1 MTTAEGEYSKAKTS
15 VWWDIENC
23 EVPKGWDAHA
33 IAQNVSSALLNMNYG
48 GPVSISAYGDTNLI
62 PKPVQQALSSTG
74 VGLNHVPA
82 GVKDASDKKI
92 LVDMLL
98 WAVDNPAPAN
108 FMLISGDRDFSNALH
123 QLSMRRYTILLA
135 QPPRASP
142 PLIAA
147 AKYVWLWTCLASGG
161 PPLTSGE
168 SSRLVDSGRSLVSTY
183 EEAKG
188 PVSEQ
193 SQSNK
198 PTDSTPDA
206 RRNMLQNGRR
216 AAGESVASCGGFE
229 AHHSDIRNTSQAA
242 FVVSNTA
249 QANVSAKPILE
260 ASFVASHK
268 AQADLSTKPIHEAA
282 FVASQKAQANVSA
295 KPIHEPAFMA
305 SHKAQANVSAK
316 PIHEAAFVASHKAQ
330 ANVSAKPIHE
340 PAFVASHK
348 AQANVSAKPIH
359 EAAFVASHKAQA
371 NVSAKPIHEAAFV
384 ASHKAQTNVS
394 AKPIH
399 EPAFVASQKAQANFS
414 AKPIHEAAF
423 VASHKAQAN
432 VSAKPIHEP
441 AFVASHKAQANVSA
455 KPIHEAAFVASHKAQ
470 ANVSAKPIHEAA
482 FVASH
487 KAQTNVSAKP
497 IHEPAFVAS
506 QKAQANFSAKPI
518 HEAAFVASQKAQA
531 NVSDKP
537 IHEPAFVAS
546 HKAQAN
552 VSAKPIH
559 EAAFVASH
567 KAQTNVSA
575 KPIHEAAFM
584 ASYKAQTN
592 VSAKP
597 IHEPAFVASQ
607 KAQANVSAKPIH
619 EAAFVA
625 SQKAQ
630 ANVSAKPIHEPAFMA
645 SHKAQANVSAKPIRE
660 AAFVASQKAQAT
672 VSPKPIQ
679 EAAPVEPVLC
689 NVCQISC
696 ANKDAYTSHTYGK
709 RHRKNLELQ
718 TGKSENM
725 SRGEKQKNRKK
736 NASEGRTKPKGHYS
750 CRLCNVVCQSQ
761 VVFESHLK
769 GQKHATMLSQSE
781 ALTNSKKLQEKGVC
795 EKGQPREAVAEPK
808 PKGLIDSNKLQEK
821 SVGEMDQP
829 REAIVEPQLQSQIA
843 QENSKCFEKH
853 VAMVNQSEALVD
865 SRKHEEK
872 VVREKVQPMVTV
884 AEPQSQSQENTKFCM
899 KPNEEYREIYGKSKS
914 SVKENCSSTK
924 DWVETVFF
932 GDFGASVKARE
943 CFDGIAK
950 PVNLSGVQEKE
961 VMVPQGLST
970 VPGFVASDGAKSSV
984 STKHIT
990 METNVWPVF
999 CHVCRIS
1006 CESQVA
1012 YVDHICGK
1020 IHQQK
1025 RERMS
1030 ERDAMLS
1037 KENEERLK
1045 KVLSKSQTAF
1055 ASQNHAAVVKEQ
1067 TEAHVDSR
1075 RTRQELEQAL
1085 IVDSRK
1091 IREEGGQEKET
1102 TLVKTKDHVFQG
1114 AQEDKEEVK
1123 EISHISESITNAML
1137 HALTELNHESCI
1149 PKELRLERVQLPAD
1163 GNVTKKFEDGSK
1175 HKPLPTPS
1183 QPVKDFA
1190 GLKEHPGEAAKSEEA
1205 KVQPDNLWTRLW
1217 GKKS

>member
-98 WAVDNPAPAN
+98 WAVDNPSPAN

-135 QPPRASP
+135 QPPRASA
-142 PLIAA
+142 PLVAA

-168 SSRLVDSGRSLVSTY
+168 SSRLVDSGRSLVPNY

-216 AAGESVASCGGFE
+216 AACESVASCGGFE

-260 ASFVASHK
+260 ASFVAS
-268 AQADLSTKPIHEAA
+268 
-282 FVASQKAQANVSA
+282 QKAQANVSA

-316 PIHEAAFVASHKAQ
+316 PIHEPAFVASNKAQANVSAKPIHEPAFMASHKAQ

-340 PAFVASHK
+340 PAFVASNK

-359 EAAFVASHKAQA
+359 E
-371 NVSAKPIHEAAFV
+371 
-384 ASHKAQTNVS
+384 
-394 AKPIH
+394 
-399 EPAFVASQKAQANFS
+399 PAFM
-414 AKPIHEAAF
+414 
-423 VASHKAQAN
+423 ASHKAQAN

-441 AFVASHKAQANVSA
+441 
-455 KPIHEAAFVASHKAQ
+455 AFVASHKAQ

-531 NVSDKP
+531 NVSAKP

-567 KAQTNVSA
+567 KAQANVSA
-575 KPIHEAAFM
+575 KPMHEA
-584 ASYKAQTN
+584 
-592 VSAKP
+592 
-597 IHEPAFVASQ
+597 AFVASQ
-607 KAQANVSAKPIH
+607 KAQANFSAKPIH

-630 ANVSAKPIHEPAFMA
+630 ANVSAKPIHEPAFVA
-645 SHKAQANVSAKPIRE
+645 SHKAQANVSAKPIHE
-660 AAFVASQKAQAT
+660 AAFVASHKTQTNVSAKPIHEPAFVASQKAQANFSAKPIHEAAPYMNQRLWPATKLKPTFQPSPYMNQRLWPVTKLRPTQKAQANVSAKPIHEPAFMASHKAQAT

-679 EAAPVEPVLC
+679 EAALVEPVLC

-750 CRLCNVVCQSQ
+750 CRLCNVA
-761 VVFESHLK
+761 F
-769 GQKHATMLSQSE
+769 
-781 ALTNSKKLQEKGVC
+781 TNSKKLQEKGVC
-795 EKGQPREAVAEPK
+795 EKVQPREAVAEPK

-829 REAIVEPQLQSQIA
+829 REATVEPQLQSQIA

-853 VAMVNQSEALVD
+853 VAMALVD

-970 VPGFVASDGAKSSV
+970 VVCDIKPHWTNKNHTTPGFVASDGARSSV

-990 METNVWPVF
+990 KETNVWPVF
-999 CHVCRIS
+999 CHVCQIS

-1012 YVDHICGK
+1012 YANHICGK

-1037 KENEERLK
+1037 KENAER
-1045 KVLSKSQTAF
+1045 LSKSQTAF
-1055 ASQNHAAVVKEQ
+1055 ASQNHSAVVKEQ
-1067 TEAHVDSR
+1067 TEASF
-1075 RTRQELEQAL
+1075 
-1085 IVDSRK
+1085 I
-1091 IREEGGQEKET
+1091 
-1102 TLVKTKDHVFQG
+1102 
-1114 AQEDKEEVK
+1114 
-1123 EISHISESITNAML
+1123 
-1137 HALTELNHESCI
+1137 
-1149 PKELRLERVQLPAD
+1149 
-1163 GNVTKKFEDGSK
+1163 
-1175 HKPLPTPS
+1175 
-1183 QPVKDFA
+1183 
-1190 GLKEHPGEAAKSEEA
+1190 
-1205 KVQPDNLWTRLW
+1205 
-1217 GKKS
+1217 

>member
-1 MTTAEGEYSKAKTS
+1 MMTTAEGEYSKAKTS

-23 EVPKGWDAHA
+23 EVPKGWDAHS

-98 WAVDNPAPAN
+98 WAVDNPSPAN

-168 SSRLVDSGRSLVSTY
+168 SSRLVDSGRSLVSNY

-216 AAGESVASCGGFE
+216 AACESVASCGGFE

-268 AQADLSTKPIHEAA
+268 AQADLSAKPIHEAA

-316 PIHEAAFVASHKAQ
+316 PIYEPAFVASNKAQ
-330 ANVSAKPIHE
+330 ANVSAKPIHEPAFMASHE

-384 ASHKAQTNVS
+384 AS
-394 AKPIH
+394 
-399 EPAFVASQKAQANFS
+399 
-414 AKPIHEAAF
+414 
-423 VASHKAQAN
+423 
-432 VSAKPIHEP
+432 
-441 AFVASHKAQANVSA
+441 
-455 KPIHEAAFVASHKAQ
+455 
-470 ANVSAKPIHEAA
+470 
-482 FVASH
+482 
-487 KAQTNVSAKP
+487 
-497 IHEPAFVAS
+497 
-506 QKAQANFSAKPI
+506 
-518 HEAAFVASQKAQA
+518 
-531 NVSDKP
+531 
-537 IHEPAFVAS
+537 
-546 HKAQAN
+546 
-552 VSAKPIH
+552 
-559 EAAFVASH
+559 
-567 KAQTNVSA
+567 
-575 KPIHEAAFM
+575 
-584 ASYKAQTN
+584 
-592 VSAKP
+592 
-597 IHEPAFVASQ
+597 
-607 KAQANVSAKPIH
+607 
-619 EAAFVA
+619 
-625 SQKAQ
+625 QKAQ

-645 SHKAQANVSAKPIRE
+645 SHKAQAKVSAKPIRE

-679 EAAPVEPVLC
+679 EAALVEPVLC

-761 VVFESHLK
+761 VAFESHLK

-781 ALTNSKKLQEKGVC
+781 AFTNSKKLQEKGVC
-795 EKGQPREAVAEPK
+795 EKVQPREAVAEPK

-899 KPNEEYREIYGKSKS
+899 KPNEEYREIYGESKS

-932 GDFGASVKARE
+932 GDFGVSVKARE

-970 VPGFVASDGAKSSV
+970 VVCDIKPHWTNKNHTTPGFVASDGARSSV

-990 METNVWPVF
+990 KETNVWPVF
-999 CHVCRIS
+999 CHVCQIS

-1012 YVDHICGK
+1012 YANHICGK

-1037 KENEERLK
+1037 KENAERLK

-1067 TEAHVDSR
+1067 TEQAHVDSR

-1091 IREEGGQEKET
+1091 IREEGGREKET

-1137 HALTELNHESCI
+1137 HALTELNQESCI

-1163 GNVTKKFEDGSK
+1163 RNVTKKFEDGSK
-1175 HKPLPTPS
+1175 HRPLPTPS

-1190 GLKEHPGEAAKSEEA
+1190 GLKEHPGEAAKREEA
-1205 KVQPDNLWTRLW
+1205 KVQPDNFWTRLW

>member
-33 IAQNVSSALLNMNYG
+33 IAQNVSSALLKMNYG

-168 SSRLVDSGRSLVSTY
+168 SSRLVDSGRSLVSNY

-216 AAGESVASCGGFE
+216 AAGESVASGGGFE
-229 AHHSDIRNTSQAA
+229 AHHSDIRHTSQTA

-260 ASFVASHK
+260 ASFIASHK
-268 AQADLSTKPIHEAA
+268 AQANLSAKTIHEA
-282 FVASQKAQANVSA
+282 S
-295 KPIHEPAFMA
+295 FMA
-305 SHKAQANVSAK
+305 SHKAQANVSAQPIHEAAFMASHKAQANLLAKPIHEPAFVASHKAQANLSAKPMHEPAFVASHKAQANVSPKPIYDTAFVTSHKAQANVSAKPMHEPAVVASHKAQANVSPK

-348 AQANVSAKPIH
+348 AQANVSPKPIH
-359 EAAFVASHKAQA
+359 EAAFVAG
-371 NVSAKPIHEAAFV
+371 
-384 ASHKAQTNVS
+384 HKAQTNVS

-399 EPAFVASQKAQANFS
+399 EPAFVAN
-414 AKPIHEAAF
+414 
-423 VASHKAQAN
+423 HKAQT
-432 VSAKPIHEP
+432 
-441 AFVASHKAQANVSA
+441 NVSA

-470 ANVSAKPIHEAA
+470 ANVSVKPIH
-482 FVASH
+482 
-487 KAQTNVSAKP
+487 
-497 IHEPAFVAS
+497 
-506 QKAQANFSAKPI
+506 
-518 HEAAFVASQKAQA
+518 
-531 NVSDKP
+531 
-537 IHEPAFVAS
+537 
-546 HKAQAN
+546 
-552 VSAKPIH
+552 
-559 EAAFVASH
+559 
-567 KAQTNVSA
+567 
-575 KPIHEAAFM
+575 
-584 ASYKAQTN
+584 
-592 VSAKP
+592 
-597 IHEPAFVASQ
+597 
-607 KAQANVSAKPIH
+607 
-619 EAAFVA
+619 
-625 SQKAQ
+625 
-630 ANVSAKPIHEPAFMA
+630 
-645 SHKAQANVSAKPIRE
+645 E

-672 VSPKPIQ
+672 VSPKPIK
-679 EAAPVEPVLC
+679 EAALVEPVLC
-689 NVCQISC
+689 NVCQIRC
-696 ANKDAYTSHTYGK
+696 ANKDAYNSHTYGK

-725 SRGEKQKNRKK
+725 SRGPVGLPTEVLEKQKNRKK
-736 NASEGRTKPKGHYS
+736 NASEGGRTKPKGHYS

-769 GQKHATMLSQSE
+769 GQKHATMMSQSE
-781 ALTNSKKLQEKGVC
+781 AFTNSKKLQEKGVW
-795 EKGQPREAVAEPK
+795 EKVQPKEAVAEPK
-808 PKGLIDSNKLQEK
+808 PKALNDSKKLQEK
-821 SVGEMDQP
+821 GVGEIDQP
-829 REAIVEPQLQSQIA
+829 REAIVEPQLQSQNV
-843 QENSKCFEKH
+843 QEDSKCFEKH
-853 VAMVNQSEALVD
+853 VAMVNQSEAALVD

-884 AEPQSQSQENTKFCM
+884 AEPQSQSQENTKFFE
-899 KPNEEYREIYGKSKS
+899 KPNEELREIYGKSKS
-914 SVKENCSSTK
+914 SVKEKCSSTK

-932 GDFGASVKARE
+932 GDFGASVKTRE
-943 CFDGIAK
+943 CFDGIVK
-950 PVNLSGVQEKE
+950 PVNLSGGPTVQEKE

-970 VPGFVASDGAKSSV
+970 VVCDIKSHWTNINHTTPGSVASDDAKSSV

-990 METNVWPVF
+990 KETNVWPVF
-999 CHVCRIS
+999 CHVCQIS
-1006 CESQVA
+1006 CESKVA
-1012 YVDHICGK
+1012 YANHICGK

-1025 RERMS
+1025 RERMF

-1037 KENEERLK
+1037 KENAERLE

-1055 ASQNHAAVVKEQ
+1055 ASQNHAAMVKEQ
-1067 TEAHVDSR
+1067 TEQAHIDSR
-1075 RTRQELEQAL
+1075 RTQQELEQAL
-1085 IVDSRK
+1085 IVVSRK
-1091 IREEGGQEKET
+1091 IREEGDQEKET
-1102 TLVKTKDHVFQG
+1102 TEEHTLVKTVDHVFQG
-1114 AQEDKEEVK
+1114 AQEDKEDVK
-1123 EISHISESITNAML
+1123 EINHISESITNAML
-1137 HALTELNHESCI
+1137 HALTELNQESSI
-1149 PKELRLERVQLPAD
+1149 PKGLRLERVQLPAD

-1190 GLKEHPGEAAKSEEA
+1190 GLKEQAAKREEA
-1205 KVQPDNLWTRLW
+1205 KVQPDNFWTRLW

>member
-1 MTTAEGEYSKAKTS
+1 MMTTAEGEYSKAKTS

-23 EVPKGWDAHA
+23 EVPKGWDAHS

-98 WAVDNPAPAN
+98 WAVDNPSPAN

-168 SSRLVDSGRSLVSTY
+168 SSRLVDSGRSLVSNY
-183 EEAKG
+183 DEAKG

-216 AAGESVASCGGFE
+216 AACESVASCGGFE

-249 QANVSAKPILE
+249 QANVSAKPILD

-268 AQADLSTKPIHEAA
+268 AQADLSAKPIHEAA

-305 SHKAQANVSAK
+305 SH
-316 PIHEAAFVASHKAQ
+316 EAQ

-340 PAFVASHK
+340 PAFVAS
-348 AQANVSAKPIH
+348 N
-359 EAAFVASHKAQA
+359 
-371 NVSAKPIHEAAFV
+371 
-384 ASHKAQTNVS
+384 
-394 AKPIH
+394 
-399 EPAFVASQKAQANFS
+399 
-414 AKPIHEAAF
+414 
-423 VASHKAQAN
+423 
-432 VSAKPIHEP
+432 
-441 AFVASHKAQANVSA
+441 
-455 KPIHEAAFVASHKAQ
+455 
-470 ANVSAKPIHEAA
+470 
-482 FVASH
+482 
-487 KAQTNVSAKP
+487 
-497 IHEPAFVAS
+497 
-506 QKAQANFSAKPI
+506 
-518 HEAAFVASQKAQA
+518 
-531 NVSDKP
+531 
-537 IHEPAFVAS
+537 
-546 HKAQAN
+546 
-552 VSAKPIH
+552 
-559 EAAFVASH
+559 
-567 KAQTNVSA
+567 
-575 KPIHEAAFM
+575 
-584 ASYKAQTN
+584 
-592 VSAKP
+592 
-597 IHEPAFVASQ
+597 
-607 KAQANVSAKPIH
+607 
-619 EAAFVA
+619 
-625 SQKAQ
+625 KAQ

-679 EAAPVEPVLC
+679 EAALVEPLLC

-750 CRLCNVVCQSQ
+750 CRLCNVVCQCQ
-761 VVFESHLK
+761 VAFESHLK

-781 ALTNSKKLQEKGVC
+781 AFTNSKKLQEKGVW
-795 EKGQPREAVAEPK
+795 EKVQPREAVAEPK
-808 PKGLIDSNKLQEK
+808 PKGLIDFNKLQEK

-899 KPNEEYREIYGKSKS
+899 KPNEEYREIYGESKS

-932 GDFGASVKARE
+932 GDFGVSVKARE

-970 VPGFVASDGAKSSV
+970 VVCDIKPHWTNKNHTTPGFVASDGARSSV

-990 METNVWPVF
+990 KETNVWPVF
-999 CHVCRIS
+999 CHVCQIS

-1012 YVDHICGK
+1012 YANHICGK

-1037 KENEERLK
+1037 KENAERLK

-1067 TEAHVDSR
+1067 TEQAHVDSR

-1091 IREEGGQEKET
+1091 IREEGGREKET

-1137 HALTELNHESCI
+1137 HALTELNQESCI

-1175 HKPLPTPS
+1175 HRPLPTPS

-1190 GLKEHPGEAAKSEEA
+1190 GLKEHPGEAAKREEA
-1205 KVQPDNLWTRLW
+1205 KVQPDNFWTRLW

>member
-33 IAQNVSSALLNMNYG
+33 IAQNVSSALLKMNYG

-168 SSRLVDSGRSLVSTY
+168 SSRLVDSGRSLVSNY

-206 RRNMLQNGRR
+206 RDGLPQRNMLQNGRR
-216 AAGESVASCGGFE
+216 AAGESVASGGGFE
-229 AHHSDIRNTSQAA
+229 AHHSDIRHTSQTA

-260 ASFVASHK
+260 ASFIASHK
-268 AQADLSTKPIHEAA
+268 AQANLSAKTIHEA
-282 FVASQKAQANVSA
+282 S
-295 KPIHEPAFMA
+295 FMA
-305 SHKAQANVSAK
+305 SHKAQANVSAQPIHEASFMASHKAQANVSAQPIHEAAFMASHKAQANLLAKPIHEAAFVASHKAQANLSAKPMHEPAFVASHKAQANANVSAKPMHEPAVVASHKAQANVSPK

-348 AQANVSAKPIH
+348 AQANVSPKPIH
-359 EAAFVASHKAQA
+359 EAAFVAG
-371 NVSAKPIHEAAFV
+371 
-384 ASHKAQTNVS
+384 HKAQTNVS

-399 EPAFVASQKAQANFS
+399 EPAFVAN
-414 AKPIHEAAF
+414 
-423 VASHKAQAN
+423 HKAQT
-432 VSAKPIHEP
+432 
-441 AFVASHKAQANVSA
+441 NVSA

-470 ANVSAKPIHEAA
+470 ANVSVKPIH
-482 FVASH
+482 
-487 KAQTNVSAKP
+487 
-497 IHEPAFVAS
+497 
-506 QKAQANFSAKPI
+506 
-518 HEAAFVASQKAQA
+518 
-531 NVSDKP
+531 
-537 IHEPAFVAS
+537 
-546 HKAQAN
+546 
-552 VSAKPIH
+552 
-559 EAAFVASH
+559 
-567 KAQTNVSA
+567 
-575 KPIHEAAFM
+575 
-584 ASYKAQTN
+584 
-592 VSAKP
+592 
-597 IHEPAFVASQ
+597 
-607 KAQANVSAKPIH
+607 
-619 EAAFVA
+619 
-625 SQKAQ
+625 
-630 ANVSAKPIHEPAFMA
+630 
-645 SHKAQANVSAKPIRE
+645 E

-672 VSPKPIQ
+672 VSPKPIK
-679 EAAPVEPVLC
+679 EAALVEPVLC
-689 NVCQISC
+689 NVCQIRC
-696 ANKDAYTSHTYGK
+696 ANKDAYNSHTYGK

-725 SRGEKQKNRKK
+725 SRGPVGLPTEVLEKQKNRKK
-736 NASEGRTKPKGHYS
+736 NASEGSRTKPKGHYS

-769 GQKHATMLSQSE
+769 GQKHATMMSQSE
-781 ALTNSKKLQEKGVC
+781 AKPKPKALNDSKKLQEKGV
-795 EKGQPREAVAEPK
+795 
-808 PKGLIDSNKLQEK
+808 
-821 SVGEMDQP
+821 GEIDQP
-829 REAIVEPQLQSQIA
+829 KEAIVEPQLQSQNV
-843 QENSKCFEKH
+843 QEDSKCFEKH
-853 VAMVNQSEALVD
+853 VAMAALVD

-884 AEPQSQSQENTKFCM
+884 AEPQSQSQENTKFFE
-899 KPNEEYREIYGKSKS
+899 KPNEELREIYGKSKS
-914 SVKENCSSTK
+914 SVKEKCSSTK

-932 GDFGASVKARE
+932 GDFGASVKTRE
-943 CFDGIAK
+943 CFDGIVK
-950 PVNLSGVQEKE
+950 PVNLSGGPTVQEKE

-970 VPGFVASDGAKSSV
+970 VVCDIKSHWTNINHTTPGSVASDDAKSSV

-990 METNVWPVF
+990 KETNVWPVF
-999 CHVCRIS
+999 CHVCQIS
-1006 CESQVA
+1006 CESKVA
-1012 YVDHICGK
+1012 YANHICGK

-1025 RERMS
+1025 RERMF

-1037 KENEERLK
+1037 KENAERLE

-1055 ASQNHAAVVKEQ
+1055 ASQNHAAMVKEQ
-1067 TEAHVDSR
+1067 TEASFI
-1075 RTRQELEQAL
+1075 TFTILTQQELEQAL

-1091 IREEGGQEKET
+1091 IREEGDQEKET
-1102 TLVKTKDHVFQG
+1102 TEEHTLVKTVDVFQG
-1114 AQEDKEEVK
+1114 AQEDKEDVK
-1123 EISHISESITNAML
+1123 EINHISESITNAML
-1137 HALTELNHESCI
+1137 HALTELNQESTEATEEQTLVKTEDHGFQGAQEDKEEVKEI
-1149 PKELRLERVQLPAD
+1149 NAISENLTRAFIGMNQESSVPKESRGCLDVIPQRVKAPAD
-1163 GNVTKKFEDGSK
+1163 VNVTEKLEDESK
-1175 HKPLPTPS
+1175 HKPQTTPEE
-1183 QPVKDFA
+1183 P
-1190 GLKEHPGEAAKSEEA
+1190 LKEHLGVAAKRGEAKFQ
-1205 KVQPDNLWTRLW
+1205 VDNFWTRLW
-1217 GKKS
+1217 GKKELEKLYRII

>member
-98 WAVDNPAPAN
+98 WAVDNPSPAN

-168 SSRLVDSGRSLVSTY
+168 SSRLVDSGRSLVSNY
-183 EEAKG
+183 DEAKG

-216 AAGESVASCGGFE
+216 AACESVASCGGFE
-229 AHHSDIRNTSQAA
+229 AHHSDCARLMRQGARRTQAIAPSPCTSQARVWSLRRSPSGA
-242 FVVSNTA
+242 FKGDAKARVGDPINKA
-249 QANVSAKPILE
+249 QANVSAKPIHE
-260 ASFVASHK
+260 PAFMASHEPAFVASHK
-268 AQADLSTKPIHEAA
+268 AQANVSAKPIHEAA

-295 KPIHEPAFMA
+295 KPIHEPAFVA
-305 SHKAQANVSAK
+305 SRKAQAN
-316 PIHEAAFVASHKAQ
+316 
-330 ANVSAKPIHE
+330 
-340 PAFVASHK
+340 
-348 AQANVSAKPIH
+348 
-359 EAAFVASHKAQA
+359 
-371 NVSAKPIHEAAFV
+371 
-384 ASHKAQTNVS
+384 
-394 AKPIH
+394 
-399 EPAFVASQKAQANFS
+399 
-414 AKPIHEAAF
+414 
-423 VASHKAQAN
+423 
-432 VSAKPIHEP
+432 
-441 AFVASHKAQANVSA
+441 
-455 KPIHEAAFVASHKAQ
+455 
-470 ANVSAKPIHEAA
+470 
-482 FVASH
+482 
-487 KAQTNVSAKP
+487 
-497 IHEPAFVAS
+497 
-506 QKAQANFSAKPI
+506 
-518 HEAAFVASQKAQA
+518 
-531 NVSDKP
+531 
-537 IHEPAFVAS
+537 
-546 HKAQAN
+546 AN

-597 IHEPAFVASQ
+597 IHEAAFVTSH

-645 SHKAQANVSAKPIRE
+645 SHKAQANE
-660 AAFVASQKAQAT
+660 AAL
-672 VSPKPIQ
+672 
-679 EAAPVEPVLC
+679 VEPLLC

-725 SRGEKQKNRKK
+725 SR
-736 NASEGRTKPKGHYS
+736 RTKPKGHYS
-750 CRLCNVVCQSQ
+750 CRLCNVA
-761 VVFESHLK
+761 F
-769 GQKHATMLSQSE
+769 
-781 ALTNSKKLQEKGVC
+781 TNSKKLQEKGVC
-795 EKGQPREAVAEPK
+795 EKVQPREAFAEPK

-853 VAMVNQSEALVD
+853 VAMALVD

-932 GDFGASVKARE
+932 GDFGVSVKARE

-970 VPGFVASDGAKSSV
+970 VVCDIKPHWTNKNHTTPGFVASDGARSSV

-990 METNVWPVF
+990 KETNVWPVF
-999 CHVCRIS
+999 CHVCQIS

-1012 YVDHICGK
+1012 YANHICGK

-1037 KENEERLK
+1037 KENAER
-1045 KVLSKSQTAF
+1045 LSKSQTAF

-1067 TEAHVDSR
+1067 TEASF
-1075 RTRQELEQAL
+1075 T
-1085 IVDSRK
+1085 
-1091 IREEGGQEKET
+1091 
-1102 TLVKTKDHVFQG
+1102 
-1114 AQEDKEEVK
+1114 
-1123 EISHISESITNAML
+1123 
-1137 HALTELNHESCI
+1137 
-1149 PKELRLERVQLPAD
+1149 
-1163 GNVTKKFEDGSK
+1163 
-1175 HKPLPTPS
+1175 
-1183 QPVKDFA
+1183 
-1190 GLKEHPGEAAKSEEA
+1190 
-1205 KVQPDNLWTRLW
+1205 
-1217 GKKS
+1217 

>member
-1 MTTAEGEYSKAKTS
+1 MMTTAEGEYSKAKTS

-23 EVPKGWDAHA
+23 EVPKGWDAHS

-98 WAVDNPAPAN
+98 WAVDNPSPAN

-168 SSRLVDSGRSLVSTY
+168 SSRLVDSGRSLVSNY

-216 AAGESVASCGGFE
+216 AACESVASCGGFE

-268 AQADLSTKPIHEAA
+268 AQADLSAKPIHEAA

-316 PIHEAAFVASHKAQ
+316 PIYEPAFVASNKAQ

-340 PAFVASHK
+340 PAFMASHK

-399 EPAFVASQKAQANFS
+399 EPAFVASQKAQTNFS

-423 VASHKAQAN
+423 VASQKAQAN

-482 FVASH
+482 FVAS
-487 KAQTNVSAKP
+487 
-497 IHEPAFVAS
+497 
-506 QKAQANFSAKPI
+506 
-518 HEAAFVASQKAQA
+518 
-531 NVSDKP
+531 
-537 IHEPAFVAS
+537 
-546 HKAQAN
+546 
-552 VSAKPIH
+552 
-559 EAAFVASH
+559 
-567 KAQTNVSA
+567 
-575 KPIHEAAFM
+575 
-584 ASYKAQTN
+584 
-592 VSAKP
+592 
-597 IHEPAFVASQ
+597 
-607 KAQANVSAKPIH
+607 
-619 EAAFVA
+619 
-625 SQKAQ
+625 QKAQ

-645 SHKAQANVSAKPIRE
+645 SHKAQAKVSAKPIRE

-679 EAAPVEPVLC
+679 EAALVEPVLC

-761 VVFESHLK
+761 VAFESHLK

-781 ALTNSKKLQEKGVC
+781 AFTNSKKLQEKGVC
-795 EKGQPREAVAEPK
+795 EKVQPREAVAEPK

-899 KPNEEYREIYGKSKS
+899 KPNEEYREIYGESKS

-932 GDFGASVKARE
+932 GDFGVSVKARE

-970 VPGFVASDGAKSSV
+970 VVCDIKPHWTNKNHTTPGFVASDGARSSV

-990 METNVWPVF
+990 KETNVWPVF
-999 CHVCRIS
+999 CHVCQIS

-1012 YVDHICGK
+1012 YANHICGK

-1037 KENEERLK
+1037 KENAERLK

-1091 IREEGGQEKET
+1091 IREEGGREKET

-1137 HALTELNHESCI
+1137 HALTELNQESCI

-1163 GNVTKKFEDGSK
+1163 RNVTKKFEDGSK
-1175 HKPLPTPS
+1175 HRPLPTPS

-1190 GLKEHPGEAAKSEEA
+1190 GLKEHPGEAAKREEA
-1205 KVQPDNLWTRLW
+1205 KVQPDNFWTRLW